1 MSIPSGPPQIAS
13 SRPFQLST
21 ISIAALVSLFNFA
34 VCYFRS
40 FIFPNIPLLPWGDA
54 VGFLNNG
61 NRIVAGRLPYRDYFA
76 FLPPGIEL
84 TYALLIREFGARA
97 WIPNLLIAGLA
108 AAVAW
113 LMTLIA
119 ARLMR
124 GAVIALPGL
133 LLAGFVLPGS
143 FDATH
148 HWFSTI
154 AVMAAVLV
162 LLDGDS
168 FRNVAAAGLLCGIA
182 GWYTQSKGMMAV
194 AGFVT
199 YLILKSRQDKAPAR
213 DGWLKGMLL
222 CGLAAAAFGV
232 GNLYFIRAAGLRRW
246 LYCLV
251 VYPLR
256 YYPSVQLNNWR
267 VYGYGFKFGLATI
280 PFLFVHLTVPLVYV
294 ICIVIMVRIS
304 KNEPGEPWDK
314 IWLLVVAG
322 LAMFLAVASSPGW
335 KRLATSSPPAVI
347 LLTWLLNRPGRI
359 SRRTSVRTS
368 VRTMAK
374 FRIGLAAVAIVIA
387 VAGAVRI
394 QTRGISFLDLPIGR
408 TAFIDPARYEEYR
421 DMMERTR
428 RGQFM
433 FGPPPILF
441 ALQVRNPAPIDVFIP
456 FEYTRPEQVTATIQ
470 ALERNKVPMLMLHPA
485 MFTDPESVP
494 ASDHLDPLRAYLGG
508 RYRVTTSFKTGDQL
522 WERVDG
528 LGQGAK

>member
-1 MSIPSGPPQIAS
+1 VSIPSGPQRIAS

-21 ISIAALVSLFNFA
+21 ISIATLVSLFNFG

-40 FIFPNIPLLPWGDA
+40 FIFPNIPLLPFGDA
-54 VGFLNNG
+54 AGFLNNG
-61 NRIVAGRLPYRDYFA
+61 SRIVAGRLPYREYFA

-84 TYALLIREFGARA
+84 TYALLIREFGARS
-97 WIPNLLIAGLA
+97 WIPNLMIACLA
-108 AAVAW
+108 AAAAW

-119 ARLMR
+119 AQLMR

-143 FDATH
+143 LDATH

-168 FRNVAAAGLLCGIA
+168 FPHIAAAGLLCGIA
-182 GWYTQSKGMMAV
+182 GWYTQTKGATAV

-199 YLILKSRQDKAPAR
+199 YLILKSRQESMPAR
-213 DGWLKGMLL
+213 DRWLKYILL
-222 CGLAAAAFGV
+222 SGLALAVFAV

-267 VYGYGFKFGLATI
+267 VYGYGFKLGLSTI

-294 ICIVIMVRIS
+294 ICIVIMLRRS
-304 KNEPGEPWDK
+304 KNEPGEPWNK
-314 IWLLVVAG
+314 IWLLVLAG
-322 LAMFLAVASSPGW
+322 LAMFLAIASSPGW

-347 LLTWLLNRPGRI
+347 LLTWLLNRSGQ
-359 SRRTSVRTS
+359 
-368 VRTMAK
+368 TMAK
-374 FRIGLAAVAIVIA
+374 FRIGLGAVAIVIA
-387 VAGAVRI
+387 LAGAVRI
-394 QTRGISFLDLPIGR
+394 QTRRTTSLDLPIGR
-408 TAFIDPARYEEYR
+408 TAFVDSARYEEYR
-421 DMMERTR
+421 YAMGRTC

-433 FGPPPILF
+433 FGPSPILL
-441 ALQVRNPAPIDVFIP
+441 ALQVQNPAPIDGFVP

-470 ALERNKVPMLMLHPA
+470 ALELNKVPLLMLHPS
-485 MFTDPESVP
+485 MFTDPDSDP
-494 ASDHLDPLRAYLGG
+494 ALDHLDPIRAYLA
-508 RYRVTTSFKTGDQL
+508 RNYRIAATFRTGDEL
-522 WERVDG
+522 WERIEG
-528 LGQGAK
+528 AGQCVK

>member
-1 MSIPSGPPQIAS
+1 VSIPSALTRMAS

-21 ISIAALVSLFNFA
+21 ISIAALVSLFNFG

-40 FIFPNIPLLPWGDA
+40 FVFPNIPLLPWGDA

-76 FLPPGIEL
+76 FLPPGMEL
-84 TYALLIREFGARA
+84 TYALLIRGFGARS
-97 WIPNLLIAGLA
+97 WIPNLMIACLA
-108 AAVAW
+108 AAAAW
-113 LMTLIA
+113 LMTLVA
-119 ARLMR
+119 AQLMR

-143 FDATH
+143 LDATH

-168 FRNVAAAGLLCGIA
+168 FPNIAAAGFLCGIA
-182 GWYTQSKGMMAV
+182 GWYTQTKGVAAV

-199 YLILKSRQDKAPAR
+199 YLILKSRQENMPAHDR
-213 DGWLKGMLL
+213 WLKCILL
-222 CGLAAAAFGV
+222 SGLALAVFAV
-232 GNLYFIRAAGLRRW
+232 GNLYFIRAAGLNRW

-267 VYGYGFKFGLATI
+267 VYGYGLKLGLSTI

-294 ICIVIMVRIS
+294 ICIVIMLRRS
-304 KNEPGEPWDK
+304 KNEPGGAGNK
-314 IWLLVVAG
+314 IWLLVLAG

-347 LLTWLLNRPGRI
+347 LLTWLLNRSG
-359 SRRTSVRTS
+359 
-368 VRTMAK
+368 RTMAK
-374 FRIGLAAVAIVIA
+374 CKIGLAAVAIVIA
-387 VAGAVRI
+387 LAGAVRI
-394 QTRGISFLDLPIGR
+394 QTRGTTFLNLPIGK
-408 TAFIDPARYEEYR
+408 TAFVDSARYEEYR
-421 DMMERTR
+421 YAMGRTC

-441 ALQVRNPAPIDVFIP
+441 ALQVQNPAPIDVFIP

-470 ALERNKVPMLMLHPA
+470 ALEVNKVPMLMLHPS
-485 MFTDPESVP
+485 MFTDPDSDP
-494 ASDHLDPLRAYLGG
+494 ASDHLDPIRAYLAGS
-508 RYRVTTSFKTGDQL
+508 YRVTTTFKTGDEL
-522 WERVDG
+522 WERIR
-528 LGQGAK
+528 